1 MYSKTNSSF
10 AAGFGKLQIYL
21 SMFSNVWFAADLETH
36 FRLMFF
42 TFSIMQRWS
51 ILEFH
56 LVIHTTGFYAT
67 VPH

>member
-21 SMFSNVWFAADLETH
+21 SMFSHVWFAADLETH

-42 TFSIMQRWS
+42 TFSIMQRLS
-51 ILEFH
+51 IL
-56 LVIHTTGFYAT
+56 
-67 VPH
+67 